1 MSDPYA
7 ARWRALEESV
17 LDGPGHLPSLTR
29 RAAASHSEGLPGQV
43 RRAAHE
49 VTDDDISEALEE
61 YSEEELF
68 ELVVSAAFGAAAAR
82 LARGLEG
89 LCG

>member
-1 MSDPYA
+1 MSDPYE
-7 ARWRALEESV
+7 ARWRKLEESV
-17 LDGPGHLPSLTR
+17 LDGPGSLPSLTR
-29 RAAASHSEGLPGQV
+29 RAAASHSDGLPALV

-49 VTDDDISEALEE
+49 VTDTDVQDALEE
-61 YSEEELF
+61 FSEDELF

-89 LCG
+89 LCD

>member
-7 ARWRALEESV
+7 GKWRKLEESI
-17 LDGPGHLPSLTR
+17 LDGPGRLPSLTR
-29 RAAASHSEGLPGQV
+29 RAASSHADGLAAQV
-43 RRAAHE
+43 RQDAFQ
-49 VTDDDISEALEE
+49 VTDGDMQEAREE

-68 ELVVSAAFGAAAAR
+68 ELVVSAAFGAAAQR
-82 LARGLEG
+82 LVRGLEG